1 METPSTPSQPN
12 PSLFLPKEK
21 SSSYT
26 YNGGVSYSSDNS
38 SYGSDEDDDAAIW
51 HYGIEET
58 AETIYYCDGDDNDEC
73 GMEVDTEECTQDY
86 DEGDDEILLRQV
98 NKTNMSI
105 LVYKYDILHLMCTL
119 SDGRN

>member
-21 SSSYT
+21 SSLYT
-26 YNGGVSYSSDNS
+26 YDGGVSHSSDNS

-51 HYGIEET
+51 HYGTEET
-58 AETIYYCDGDDNDEC
+58 AKTTYYCDDDDVDNDDC
-73 GMEVDTEECTQDY
+73 GMEVDTEECTQEY

-98 NKTNMSI
+98 NKTNVSI
-105 LVYKYDILHLMCTL
+105 LVYKYEILHLIP
-119 SDGRN
+119 SQN